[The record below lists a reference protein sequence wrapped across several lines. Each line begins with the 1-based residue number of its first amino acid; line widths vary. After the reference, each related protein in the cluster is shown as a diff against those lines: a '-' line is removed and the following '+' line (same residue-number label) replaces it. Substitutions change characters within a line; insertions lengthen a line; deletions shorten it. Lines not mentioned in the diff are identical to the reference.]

1 VGKEFIRLLSEE
13 SSSIAART
21 GFLPV
26 LRAVKSRRGIL
37 TSDDGLALDQ
47 VLDWLDASA
56 LEDAG
61 GPSWAGL
68 DSGRGTA
75 ARTSSFLPA
84 DYQLILDMVKSDAH
98 GIVVE
103 ATPTDLETGE
113 PGLSHITAAIM
124 KGYSVVSLAKGP
136 LVAAFGPL
144 SALARE
150 HGVSLRYSGAV
161 VASPPILDTA
171 AYAMA
176 GAEIYEI
183 EGVLNATTN
192 YVLNS
197 MAQGKAYKS
206 ALAEAQALG
215 VAEAN
220 AKLDVEG
227 FDSATKLVII
237 ANTVWGMELGLGDVD
252 RHGITA
258 LNSRSVRESAAAGL
272 HVRLVARAKMDGLK
286 PLLTVRPEEVPGDH
300 PFANLP
306 GTSKAV
312 RFRSRNMGDV
322 SISGSAA
329 DVTAAAASALKDLIH
344 ILEERRPR

>member
-1 VGKEFIRLLSEE
+1 
-13 SSSIAART
+13 
-21 GFLPV
+21 
-26 LRAVKSRRGIL
+26 L
-37 TSDDGLALDQ
+37 T
-47 VLDWLDASA
+47 
-56 LEDAG
+56 
-61 GPSWAGL
+61 
-68 DSGRGTA
+68 
-75 ARTSSFLPA
+75 
-84 DYQLILDMVKSDAH
+84 
-98 GIVVE
+98 
-103 ATPTDLETGE
+103 
-113 PGLSHITAAIM
+113 
-124 KGYSVVSLAKGP
+124 
-136 LVAAFGPL
+136 
-144 SALARE
+144 RE

-227 FDSATKLVII
+227 FDSAAKLVII

-344 ILEERRPR
+344 ILEERRPRHDYVVLTADLDYGQLLFQIQTRSPSVVTLRCDDLRPPALADHLIALLRKHEKDLREGALMVVDGVRARVRILPLCP